1 MTNLEF
7 QMRARTMQTLSFY
20 SQRGQNFGVKEAFYD
35 HWPFQMHI
43 RLYHDILQHLYAK

>member
-7 QMRARTMQTLSFY
+7 QMRARTMQTLSIIHHVDKIL
-20 SQRGQNFGVKEAFYD
+20 GVKEAFYD

-43 RLYHDILQHLYAK
+43 RLYHDILQHLHAK